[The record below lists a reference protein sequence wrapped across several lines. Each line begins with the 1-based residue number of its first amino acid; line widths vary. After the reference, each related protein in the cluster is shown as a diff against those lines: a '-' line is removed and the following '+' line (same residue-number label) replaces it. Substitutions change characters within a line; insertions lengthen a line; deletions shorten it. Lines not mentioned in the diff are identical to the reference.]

1 MKKLYILILSVIGI
15 MSFSSCSN
23 DVYDPV
29 IGNFTPPKITSPA
42 SGTNYVLTKAN
53 AAQKLTTFVFTPA
66 DYNFQAAVTY
76 TLQLNIKS
84 SLSNKAINAK
94 TSTTDTIGVTQGDI
108 NGALLKLNCN
118 PGQNYTI
125 QAVITSYINDSVKVL
140 KSDPIDL
147 NITPYD
153 DPINYPK
160 FYVPGDY
167 QGWSPAT
174 ADVISSVNSD
184 VNYEGYIYFPSANSG
199 FKVTSNPDWNGTNYG
214 IGASS
219 NVLSKTGGNITNGD
233 AGYYKMNLNSSTL
246 AFSLIK
252 MSFGIIGT
260 ATSNSNK
267 AMTYDTTTKT
277 LKVTVD
283 LAAGNFKIVAS
294 GTTNV
299 NYGDNDGYGKL
310 SVDGSDITIAQAG
323 NYTITA
329 NFSKAVY
336 TYTITKN

>member
-1 MKKLYILILSVIGI
+1 MASGV

-29 IGNFTPPKITSPA
+29 IGNFTSPTITAPT
-42 SGTNYVLTKAN
+42 SGTSYVLTKVN
-53 AAQKLTTFVFTPA
+53 ATQKLTSFIYTPA
-66 DYNFQAAVTY
+66 DYNFSAAVTY
-76 TLQLNIKS
+76 TLQINLKS
-84 SLSNKAINAK
+84 SVSNKAMNVK
-94 TSTTDTIGVTQGDI
+94 TSKNDTINLTQGDI

-118 PGQNYTI
+118 PGQSYTV

-140 KSDPIDL
+140 KSSPIDL

-160 FYVPGDY
+160 FYVPGAY
-167 QGWSPAT
+167 QGWDPAT
-174 ADVISSVNSD
+174 ANTIFSVNSD
-184 VNYEGYIYFPSANSG
+184 VNYEGYIYFPNANSE

-219 NVLSKTGGNITNGD
+219 NVLSTTGGNITNGD
-233 AGYYKMNLNSSTL
+233 AGYYKINFNSGTL

-267 AMTYDTTTKT
+267 SMTYDITTKT
-277 LKVTVD
+277 LKVTTD

-294 GTTNV
+294 GTTTI

-329 NFSKAVY
+329 NFNKAVY